1 MKHPVKDEELVRL
14 YLHTRQNAYFE
25 QLYNRYVSKVY
36 RRCYSL
42 TKDASQA
49 EDFTH
54 DIFLRI
60 HSNMNR
66 FQERSAFSTWLY
78 AISYNYCMDQLRST
92 SRNNIIE
99 LDESA
104 HNMPDVNDTEQLEQR
119 LRHLSVVMENMTLEE
134 SMLIRLKY
142 EDDLDIKEIARQY
155 NLKDS
160 AIKMRLKRTRDKIR
174 RMYFEQHGY

>member
-1 MKHPVKDEELVRL
+1 MKHSVKDEELVRL

-25 QLYNRYVSKVY
+25 QLYKRYVGKVY
-36 RRCYSL
+36 RRCFSL
-42 TKDASQA
+42 TKNPTQA

-60 HSNMNR
+60 HSGLSR
-66 FQERSAFSTWLY
+66 FQERSAFATWLY
-78 AISYNYCMDQLRST
+78 AISYNYCMDQLRLT
-92 SRNNIIE
+92 NRANLIE

-104 HNMPDVNDTEQLEQR
+104 HNLPDTNDTEHLEQR
-119 LRHLSVVMENMTLEE
+119 LRHLSVVMENMSLEE
-134 SMLIRLKY
+134 TMLIRLKY

-174 RMYFEQHGY
+174 RMYFEYHD